1 MHACTDSDMG
11 CMLNAAIK
19 GEDADGGHVYPL
31 ALVCGSSGVRWRGTL
46 EAAAGRG
53 VRVGQKAYAW

>member
-1 MHACTDSDMG
+1 MHASTDSDMG

-31 ALVCGSSGVRWRGTL
+31 ALVCGSSGVRWRATVG
-46 EAAAGRG
+46 AAAGRG
-53 VRVGQKAYAW
+53 VRVGQKAHAR